1 MAEKAVLKAK
11 RDVSPNLQPHLIK
24 KGQVLN
30 PNGRP
35 KGSVNE
41 RTKGWEL
48 LKETITT
55 GLTDKFM
62 EEMDKLDGIQYINAY
77 LATMEYFKPKLSR
90 SEVLSQNENIETITV
105 TLSQSMVQFPD
116 NVDEAEA
123 EEISSVH
130 TVSEPDRTLD

>member
-1 MAEKAVLKAK
+1 MGNEAT
-11 RDVSPNLQPHLIK
+11 RIK

-35 KGSVNE
+35 KGSLSAK
-41 RTKGWEL
+41 TQGWEL

-62 EEMDKLDGIQYINAY
+62 REMESLEGTAYINAY
-77 LATMEYFKPKLSR
+77 LNVMEYFKPKLSR
-90 SEVLSQNENIETITV
+90 SEVISQNENIETITV

-123 EEISSVH
+123 DEISSVH

>member
-1 MAEKAVLKAK
+1 MGNEAT
-11 RDVSPNLQPHLIK
+11 RIK

-35 KGSVNE
+35 KGSLSAK
-41 RTKGWEL
+41 TQGWEL

-62 EEMDKLDGIQYINAY
+62 REMESLEGTAYINAY
-77 LATMEYFKPKLSR
+77 LNVM
-90 SEVLSQNENIETITV
+90 ENIETITV

-116 NVDEAEA
+116 NVDETEVV
-123 EEISSVH
+123 EISSVH
-130 TVSEPDRTLD
+130 TVGEPDRTLD